1 MLHGGHN
8 VKPAVVAAKTRTNL
22 QRNIQSGAH
31 AERPEYALE
40 DRTMTWRAC
49 SHSLL
54 TIAMFF
60 HMLLPFYKEPV
71 SEKHGQGRRSK
82 G

>member
-8 VKPAVVAAKTRTNL
+8 VKTAVVAAKTRTNL
-22 QRNIQSGAH
+22 QRNIQPDAH
-31 AERPEYALE
+31 AERPEYTLE

-60 HMLLPFYKEPV
+60 PYVVAIL
-71 SEKHGQGRRSK
+71 
-82 G
+82 